1 MKLKSIVLLTTLI
14 SPSAFAGYVNHT
26 QVSVNTG
33 TKTAYGSLVGARN
46 SADNQQYIGCAYVGV
61 TNNPYGI
68 CHSRNAAG
76 TSGYCT
82 TTQAHHVEQIRGLS
96 NESYLYYQWD
106 ENGKC
111 TYIYS
116 GTNSYYHE

>member
-1 MKLKSIVLLTTLI
+1 MKLKTIIFLTAFI
-14 SPSAFAGYVNHT
+14 SPSAFAGFTNHPQVN
-26 QVSVNTG
+26 VNAG
-33 TKTAYGSLVGARN
+33 TKTAYGSMVGARN
-46 SADNQQYIGCAYVGV
+46 SADNQQFIGCSYVGV
-61 TNNPYGI
+61 STNPYGI

-76 TSGYCT
+76 VSGYCT

-106 ENGKC
+106 ASGKC

-116 GTNSYYHE
+116 GTSSTYHE